1 MATIAPNLKG
11 DIDEEYDDSQLD
23 SDEEADRVPFSIQP
37 SLISQVRKMQ
47 GEGKVIINNEVSF
60 MIDKSL

>member
-37 SLISQVRKMQ
+37 SLIC
-47 GEGKVIINNEVSF
+47 
-60 MIDKSL
+60 